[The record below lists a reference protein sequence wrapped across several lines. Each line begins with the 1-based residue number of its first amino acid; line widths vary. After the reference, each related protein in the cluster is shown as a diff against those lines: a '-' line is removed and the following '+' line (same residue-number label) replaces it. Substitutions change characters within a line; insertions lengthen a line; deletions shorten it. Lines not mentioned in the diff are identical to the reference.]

1 MGSLNEE
8 TGYRYQPESELRR
21 WIGWPLG
28 APACLLPLLARTH
41 THGSSACQLRS
52 LRGHFNKSNL
62 L

>member
-1 MGSLNEE
+1 VEFIVAGEERDRGQMGSLNEE

-41 THGSSACQLRS
+41 THGSSAC
-52 LRGHFNKSNL
+52 
-62 L
+62 